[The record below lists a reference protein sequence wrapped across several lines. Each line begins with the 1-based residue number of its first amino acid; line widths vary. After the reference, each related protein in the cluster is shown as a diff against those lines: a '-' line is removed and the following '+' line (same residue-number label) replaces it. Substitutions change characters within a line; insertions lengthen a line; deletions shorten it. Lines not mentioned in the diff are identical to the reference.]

1 MAVFCDGKRAFDLC
15 CSKGRSKPREALH
28 LGISRDYFIGR
39 QQNDVRFVVI
49 CWDFQVVQH
58 IEFLKALSNIVN
70 VNAHVGHVN
79 FFKLWEELMSHP
91 GCLKPQ
97 RKGFSSISWWDISTP
112 NAARGQPWS
121 CRRLSSGGVKEMVK
135 KDFTSKMRWRWYI
148 YIWILYVIYMYKHM
162 YIFLIQNIY
171 LLFCSHFSLAWSEL
185 AKWKTHL
192 SAARD
197 CDIDQAKLAAAGG
210 AHDCWQPGIVV
221 KSSEGES

>member
-1 MAVFCDGKRAFDLC
+1 MWVMSIFLNSGRNWWATQAAWSLREKDSPRFLGETFLRPTQPEASHGLAEGSPQVGWKRW
-15 CSKGRSKPREALH
+15 
-28 LGISRDYFIGR
+28 SRRILPLR
-39 QQNDVRFVVI
+39 
-49 CWDFQVVQH
+49 WDDD
-58 IEFLKALSNIVN
+58 
-70 VNAHVGHVN
+70 
-79 FFKLWEELMSHP
+79 
-91 GCLKPQ
+91 
-97 RKGFSSISWWDISTP
+97 DI
-112 NAARGQPWS
+112 
-121 CRRLSSGGVKEMVK
+121 
-135 KDFTSKMRWRWYI
+135 YI
-148 YIWILYVIYMYKHM
+148 YMYIWILYVLYMYKHM

>member
-1 MAVFCDGKRAFDLC
+1 LIEQQLINNIFHILVKLCRAVFLKGSHHQPWPFFAMEKGQDLC

-97 RKGFSSISWWDISTP
+97 RKGFSSISW
-112 NAARGQPWS
+112 
-121 CRRLSSGGVKEMVK
+121 
-135 KDFTSKMRWRWYI
+135 
-148 YIWILYVIYMYKHM
+148 
-162 YIFLIQNIY
+162 
-171 LLFCSHFSLAWSEL
+171 
-185 AKWKTHL
+185 
-192 SAARD
+192 
-197 CDIDQAKLAAAGG
+197 
-210 AHDCWQPGIVV
+210 
-221 KSSEGES
+221 